1 MLNLFWNY
9 WIEAAEEDLLETW
22 KPAEYYHFD
31 EVWNDSI
38 ILCERPRELEQS
50 NAVGIKQHQ
59 LSLSPSLSL
68 SLIYELF
75 KEYLYQF
82 DCNST

>member
-22 KPAEYYHFD
+22 TPAEYYQFD

-38 ILCERPRELEQS
+38 LCEGRRELEQS
-50 NAVGIKQHQ
+50 NAAGIKQH
-59 LSLSPSLSL
+59 LCVSSL

-75 KEYLYQF
+75 KEDLYQF